1 MNKLPSFRNEATSGP
16 VRVVG
21 PAVSPAYVA
30 FEVRILSIYVASGSA
45 PRRRKPPPAPRPQAP
60 RPPLALFRP
69 PGYRAPQNA
78 SVSFAR
84 ALGHILRRE
93 RAGRRAE

>member
-30 FEVRILSIYVASGSA
+30 FEVLILSVYVAGGSPPRRSPETPPRASA
-45 PRRRKPPPAPRPQAP
+45 PSSTDSTGAISPAGLPSAACGGTEAAAARLARP
-60 RPPLALFRP
+60 
-69 PGYRAPQNA
+69 G
-78 SVSFAR
+78 
-84 ALGHILRRE
+84 I
-93 RAGRRAE
+93 